1 MRWRHRRTGERRHQS
16 LTPIPSNDWALVS
29 DDNDQNGNGIDDG
42 VNLAINVITT
52 GIEIASLF
60 GNDAINQPDP
70 TPDFNGGGGDFG
82 GGGASSDW

>member
-1 MRWRHRRTGERRHQS
+1 MRWRNRYTGEVRSQS
-16 LTPIPSNDWALVS
+16 FKPSSLWDQL
-29 DDNDQNGNGIDDG
+29 DNDTDGNGIDDG
-42 VNLAINVITT
+42 VDLAINVITT

-82 GGGASSDW
+82 GGGASSDY